1 MELVADFGGRNVQFL
16 LLGFGSILPR
26 FRWRDLL
33 RKPED
38 FDRSRVRSGREVPG
52 VSQISNLRVS
62 DSDWASYLQFFGLWV
77 RGETVYF
84 GEVGMDKVPGT
95 CTKIS
100 FNLR

>member
-1 MELVADFGGRNVQFL
+1 M
-16 LLGFGSILPR
+16 
-26 FRWRDLL
+26 
-33 RKPED
+33 RKPEE